1 MSSAGISFGGLA
13 SGLDTQAIISALVAV
28 EQRPI
33 TQLETKKTALGKQKS
48 LFGDLKGLLD
58 KLSSAAKSLKTK
70 SDFLTMKAAS
80 DNEDVITA
88 SASSSAT
95 PGTHTISVVKLAQAR
110 VIASSGSAAP
120 DTSLGGVASFEID
133 IGGNQH
139 LLSVANP
146 TLQSIA
152 ATINDA
158 GIGVRA
164 DVVDTNNPDAS
175 KRYQLVVRAEEP
187 GTKNTFSLSYDDGS
201 PAFQSLIAD
210 LNAPAQQLTAASDA
224 ELRVDGGVTIYR
236 SANTVSDVIA
246 GVTLDL
252 KSLSKSTGP
261 NTYEAVTVTV
271 STDAE
276 ATSKDVQ
283 AFVDAYNKVVDF
295 FSDQGALDSAGKAK
309 SPLFGDSTL
318 RSMRSSLRTILGG
331 IVTTT
336 GNDAYQLMSQIGI
349 TSDTA
354 GRLTF
359 NASKFEQGLAADET
373 AVAAVFADSANGIA
387 GRLITQI
394 DVYTDSTDGL
404 IKARND
410 GYDRQVQQTQR
421 RIDDAETRLE
431 NYRKSLQTKYANL
444 ESLLTKL
451 QSQGSAF
458 GASQK

>member
-33 TQLETKKTALGKQKS
+33 TQLESKKTALGKQKS
-48 LFGDLKGLLD
+48 LIGDLKGLLD
-58 KLSSAAKSLKTK
+58 KLTTAAKSLKTK
-70 SDFLTMKAAS
+70 ADFLTMKAAS

-88 SASSSAT
+88 SAGSSAT
-95 PGTHTISVVKLAQAR
+95 PGTHTVSVVKLAQAR
-110 VIASSGSAAP
+110 VVASSGSPAP
-120 DTSLGGVASFEID
+120 DTSLGGVASFQID

-139 LLSVANP
+139 LLSVTNP
-146 TLQSIA
+146 NLQSIA

-158 GIGVRA
+158 GLGVRA

-175 KRYQLVVRAEEP
+175 KRYQLVIRAEEP
-187 GTKNTFSLSYDDGS
+187 GVQNTFSIAYDDGS
-201 PAFQSLIAD
+201 PAFQALIAD
-210 LNAPAQQLTAASDA
+210 LNAPSQQLTAASNA
-224 ELRVDGGVTIYR
+224 ELRIDGGVTIYR
-236 SANTVSDVIA
+236 ASNTVSDVIP

-252 KSLSKSTGP
+252 KSLSQSTGA
-261 NTYEAVTVTV
+261 NTYEAVTITV

-295 FSDQGALDSAGKAK
+295 FTDQGALDSEGKAK

-318 RSMRSSLRTILGG
+318 RSMRSALRTTLGG
-331 IVTTT
+331 IVPTS
-336 GNDAYQLMSQIGI
+336 GNDAYQLLSQLGI

-354 GRLTF
+354 GKLTF
-359 NASKFEQGLAADET
+359 NRSKFEEGLADDEL
-373 AVAAVFADSANGIA
+373 AVAAVFADSTNGIA
-387 GRLITQI
+387 GRLIAQI
-394 DVYTDSTDGL
+394 DVYTDSADGL
-404 IKARND
+404 LKARNET
-410 GYDRQVQQTQR
+410 YDRQVQQTQR

-431 NYRKSLQTKYANL
+431 NYRKSLQAKYASL

-458 GASQK
+458 GASRS